1 MQKVIRVVSWL
12 SNGFALLA
20 APLTGIIALLVLY
33 EVFCRYFIN
42 AATSWTAE
50 LESYLQIALVM
61 LGGAYVLNKEG
72 HVRVDVIYR
81 RFDRRKREWIEIMT
95 ALTVFLATAPMV
107 WFGGGLAWDAWIT
120 GQTSSSAAELFLW
133 PSMAAVPLGAGL
145 LALQSIV
152 NGASGIIRLLGMKK
166 RGGE

>member
-1 MQKVIRVVSWL
+1 MQRIIRVVNWL

-50 LESYLQIALVM
+50 MESYIQIALVM
-61 LGGAYVLNKEG
+61 LGGAYVLNKDG
-72 HVRVDVIYR
+72 HVRVDVLYR
-81 RFDRRKREWIEIMT
+81 KFSGRKKEWVEILT
-95 ALTVFLATAPMV
+95 ALTVLLATFPMV
-107 WFGGGLAWDAWIT
+107 WFGGRLSWDAWAT
-120 GQTSSSAAELFLW
+120 GQPSSSAPELVLL
-133 PSMAAVPLGAGL
+133 PSLAAVPLGAGL

-152 NGASGIIRLLGMKK
+152 NGASGIIRLLEMEK